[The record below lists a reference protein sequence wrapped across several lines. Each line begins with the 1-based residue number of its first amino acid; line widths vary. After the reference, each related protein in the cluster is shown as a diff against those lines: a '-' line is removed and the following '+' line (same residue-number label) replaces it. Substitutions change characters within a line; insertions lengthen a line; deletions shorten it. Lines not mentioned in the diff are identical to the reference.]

1 MNDNY
6 KKILVA
12 VDGSEQAN
20 DAVKEANAIAKKN
33 QADLIVLTIAESS
46 MLATD
51 ARVVEYLLEQH
62 DISSN
67 TILSNAEHFISQEV
81 PVSFDKVMG
90 NPKASIVQYA
100 KEHDV
105 DLIVIGA
112 TGKGVITRALIGST
126 AAYVVNH
133 APCNV
138 LVVK

>member
-20 DAVKEANAIAKKN
+20 DAVKEATAIAKKN
-33 QADLIVLTIAESS
+33 QADLIVLTVAESS